1 MKRARSVPQSRVS
14 EERLNDGSRLTRK
27 AETGPRDSFR
37 ARDKIRQSGAA
48 AQRTATAGP
57 MRARQQ
63 RAIRTVHPAKRYPD
77 LDAEP
82 GWSKINGA
90 RPEKA
95 EHRPPWQYAGFLQL
109 LCTLD

>member
-14 EERLNDGSRLTRK
+14 EERLNDGSRRTRK

-57 MRARQQ
+57 MRAHQPQ
-63 RAIRTVHPAKRYPD
+63 EVPAADPATRHPD
-77 LDAEP
+77 LNAEP
-82 GWSKINGA
+82 GWSRISGA
-90 RPEKA
+90 RPEKV
-95 EHRPPWQYAGFLQL
+95 ENQPPGRYASFPQL
-109 LCTLD
+109 LCN